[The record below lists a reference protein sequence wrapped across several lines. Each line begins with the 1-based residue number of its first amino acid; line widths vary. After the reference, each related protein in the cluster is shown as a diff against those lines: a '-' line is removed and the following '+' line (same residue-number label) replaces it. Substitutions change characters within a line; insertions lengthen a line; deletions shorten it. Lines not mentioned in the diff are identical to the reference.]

1 MRILLVD
8 DDREICEHIVHAL
21 RKEGHETLACHDGC
35 EGLALARNGGF
46 DILVLDRMLPGMD
59 GVALIR
65 CLRADGNKVPA
76 IFVTAMNGLH
86 DRVEGLRAG
95 ANDYLAKPFSFP
107 ELIARLEA
115 LARRHLLDASGE
127 ATKLAAGDFELDLV
141 KRSVSRGGIAVSLTP
156 LEFQLLEFLVRNAG
170 RLCTRQMLL
179 ENVWDIHFDPGTN
192 IVHVHMSRLRGKVGS
207 DGFRTV
213 QGMGYIF
220 EPG

>member
-1 MRILLVD
+1 M
-8 DDREICEHIVHAL
+8 
-21 RKEGHETLACHDGC
+21 
-35 EGLALARNGGF
+35 
-46 DILVLDRMLPGMD
+46 
-59 GVALIR
+59 
-65 CLRADGNKVPA
+65 
-76 IFVTAMNGLH
+76 
-86 DRVEGLRAG
+86 
-95 ANDYLAKPFSFP
+95 
-107 ELIARLEA
+107 
-115 LARRHLLDASGE
+115 ARRHLLDASGE

-192 IVHVHMSRLRGKVGS
+192 IVHVHMSRLRGKVGA